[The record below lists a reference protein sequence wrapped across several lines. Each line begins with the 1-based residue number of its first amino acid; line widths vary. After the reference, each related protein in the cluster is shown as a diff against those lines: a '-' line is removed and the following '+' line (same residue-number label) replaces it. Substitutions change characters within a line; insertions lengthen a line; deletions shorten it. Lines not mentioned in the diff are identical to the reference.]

1 MSDYTC
7 KPEMAQLF
15 RRAQAGDRQCLNRLM
30 RRHDGLVHHIIRQ
43 QWDGPLT
50 YAETLQEG
58 RIALWRA
65 ILGFDPE
72 RGTAFSTY
80 AGVAIAR
87 QVWQAVDRAQNQ
99 QQDDLPFLARS
110 PVPHPRDVVLRQEI
124 EEALNASVKRL
135 PAKRRWVVRAH
146 YGLDGR
152 GGHTLAQ
159 LGRWL
164 GCSRQAVHYHL
175 HRALLRLRHPAFSSM
190 LRFLLGRNRRQD
202 YLRALGQGGDIR

>member
-1 MSDYTC
+1 LERYRYT
-7 KPEMAQLF
+7 PY
-15 RRAQAGDRQCLNRLM
+15 GT
-30 RRHDGLVHHIIRQ
+30 I
-43 QWDGPLT
+43 

-80 AGVAIAR
+80 ASVAIAR
-87 QVWQAVDRAQNQ
+87 RVWRAVEGVQEEQR
-99 QQDDLPFLARS
+99 DDLAFLAPS
-110 PVPHPRDVVLRQEI
+110 PFPHPQDLCLKQEI
-124 EEALNASVKRL
+124 EEAIYALVKRL
-135 PAKRRWVVRAH
+135 SAKRRWVVRAH

-159 LGRWL
+159 MGRWL
-164 GCSRQAVHYHL
+164 GCSRQALHYHL
-175 HRALLRLRHPAFSSM
+175 QRALLRLRHPAFSAS

-202 YLRALGQGGDIR
+202 YLKALRRGRGPR

>member
-1 MSDYTC
+1 M
-7 KPEMAQLF
+7 
-15 RRAQAGDRQCLNRLM
+15 RQ
-30 RRHDGLVHHIIRQ
+30 HDGLVHHIIRQ

-80 AGVAIAR
+80 ASVAIAR
-87 QVWQAVDRAQNQ
+87 RVWRAVDRVQEE
-99 QQDDLPFLARS
+99 QQDDLAFLAPS
-110 PVPHPRDVVLRQEI
+110 PFPHPQDLCLKQEI
-124 EEALNASVKRL
+124 EEAIYALVRRL
-135 PAKRRWVVRAH
+135 SAKRRWVVRAH

-159 LGRWL
+159 MGRWL

-175 HRALLRLRHPAFSSM
+175 QRALLRLRHPAFSAS
-190 LRFLLGRNRRQD
+190 LRSLLGRNRRQD
-202 YLRALGQGGDIR
+202 YLKALRQGRGPR